1 MLSYSL
7 QEKLLPCSLAR
18 KVVVVV
24 LVGSMALL
32 SEFLNITIFLVTRS
46 FSFFMRTCSFIFKT
60 FVVVQT
66 WLELLKTLVSFHLNI
81 FRTTSMWI
89 IAFVSLPGRIV
100 VALQRERQ
108 LQLNLQF
115 LEIEF
120 ENVLWERK
128 EFQKHFQAAMKEQ
141 KVVELMLDELEMIH
155 EKATDKISHLESELH
170 KLRNENLR
178 LQEIKGKTYWS
189 LKGLDNKG
197 EAQNAGRLD
206 SDITFGISS
215 CSSIYSGSSIVQYL
229 FQSDIWKDDNIPKA
243 RLIELLESGLKSGL
257 RSLSSEVSKDEDD
270 KDVAETLDEQ
280 REIAMS
286 RSLFS
291 TLLSL
296 LVGMIIWK
304 AEESH
309 LCLVSISLKSVV
321 EFFTTIKNKPALD
334 AVALLSFNWFILG
347 ILAYPMLPNI
357 ARSLVLLTSRLRSF
371 VLLLAYMGR

>member
-1 MLSYSL
+1 MQSFSFSSITFWFAILSCFNSPAFSFNCLFGLCVMDLFVMQSYSL
-7 QEKLLPCSLAR
+7 QEKLLACSLAR
-18 KVVVVV
+18 K
-24 LVGSMALL
+24 
-32 SEFLNITIFLVTRS
+32 
-46 FSFFMRTCSFIFKT
+46 
-60 FVVVQT
+60 
-66 WLELLKTLVSFHLNI
+66 
-81 FRTTSMWI
+81 
-89 IAFVSLPGRIV
+89 
-100 VALQRERQ
+100 LQQ
-108 LQLNLQF
+108 NLQF

-155 EKATDKISHLESELH
+155 EKATDKISHLESECIFLLFEVVWYVNISLDLLLQINRRNLIQQLH
-170 KLRNENLR
+170 QLRNENLR
-178 LQEIKGKTYWS
+178 LKEIKGKTYWR
-189 LKGLDNKG
+189 LKGLDNKS

-206 SDITFGISS
+206 SDITFGMSS
-215 CSSIYSGSSIVQYL
+215 CSSIYSGSSIVQDL

-280 REIAMS
+280 REIAIS

-309 LCLVSISLKSVV
+309 LCLVMALLFVVSISLKSVV

-357 ARSLVLLTSRLRSF
+357 ARLLVPLTSRF
-371 VLLLAYMGR
+371 VGQIVEWFGFSIF